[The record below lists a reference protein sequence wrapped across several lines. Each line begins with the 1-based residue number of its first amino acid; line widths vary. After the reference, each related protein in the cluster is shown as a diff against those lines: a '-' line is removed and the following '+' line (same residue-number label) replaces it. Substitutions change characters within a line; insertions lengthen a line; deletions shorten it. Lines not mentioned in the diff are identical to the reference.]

1 MSLRNPEL
9 RPEALS
15 DANRFQL
22 GTWLVIPGSGEIHSG
37 QTVVRVE
44 PKVMDV
50 LVYLAQHQGEVVSR
64 DELER
69 QVWRGAIV
77 GYDAVTSTVI
87 KLRKALGDDP
97 HAPTYIATIPKR
109 GYQLIAPISPVVTE
123 PATRQA
129 TPSVPPITAE
139 SVSWWPRSQW
149 QIGVVVLALI
159 VTTGI
164 LAAIYVARRPPAE
177 LATGQTPEEPVTK
190 PPSIVVL
197 PFENLSDAPQQEQF
211 ADGITED
218 IVTDLSRLSNLQVI
232 ASNTSFAL
240 KGKKVT
246 VQQVGAELGVDFVLE
261 GSVRRSGNAVR
272 INAQLVDARSGFQ
285 KWAERYDRPAV
296 EVFAVQDEVTRSIVR
311 ALALSL
317 TRQESERLER
327 PSTGSLAA
335 YDWFQ
340 EGQRLG
346 RVYTKETNV
355 EAEAAY
361 RRAIELDPDYGR
373 AYGALAYILASNYRR
388 GWTDTPQLTLDR
400 ALELARKAVALDP
413 TIPQTFWALGY
424 VHLVRR
430 EPDEA
435 EAAVARALAIAPNYA
450 DGYGL
455 FAIIKNARGDA
466 QSALDLIN
474 QGIRLNPYFT
484 WDYPFNQGLAYYTL
498 GRMDEAIAA
507 FEKARSRNANAVP
520 VRILLAASYARAGR
534 LEEAEWEVQEIGT
547 MSPTDTVTQL
557 RNADFFV
564 APALRDPLIADLR
577 KAGLPE

>member
-1 MSLRNPEL
+1 
-9 RPEALS
+9 
-15 DANRFQL
+15 
-22 GTWLVIPGSGEIHSG
+22 
-37 QTVVRVE
+37 
-44 PKVMDV
+44 
-50 LVYLAQHQGEVVSR
+50 
-64 DELER
+64 
-69 QVWRGAIV
+69 
-77 GYDAVTSTVI
+77 
-87 KLRKALGDDP
+87 
-97 HAPTYIATIPKR
+97 
-109 GYQLIAPISPVVTE
+109 
-123 PATRQA
+123 
-129 TPSVPPITAE
+129 
-139 SVSWWPRSQW
+139 
-149 QIGVVVLALI
+149 
-159 VTTGI
+159 
-164 LAAIYVARRPPAE
+164 
-177 LATGQTPEEPVTK
+177 
-190 PPSIVVL
+190 VVL

-218 IVTDLSRLSNLQVI
+218 MVTDLSRLSNLQVI

-261 GSVRRSGNAVR
+261 GSVRRRGDAVR

-285 KWAERYDRPAV
+285 KWAERYDRPAN

-311 ALALSL
+311 ALALRL

-435 EAAVARALAIAPNYA
+435 EVAVARALAIAPNYA

-455 FAIIKNARGDA
+455 FAIIKNARGNA

-520 VRILLAASYARAGR
+520 VRIFLAASYARAGR

>member
-1 MSLRNPEL
+1 MSPSSPDFLEHPPTAPQPFR
-9 RPEALS
+9 
-15 DANRFQL
+15 L
-22 GTWLVIPGSGEIHSG
+22 GEWLVNPGSGEITDGRS
-37 QTVVRVE
+37 VLRIE
-44 PKVMDV
+44 PKAMDV
-50 LVYLAQHQGEVVSR
+50 LVHLAAHPREVVSR
-64 DELER
+64 EDLER
-69 QVWRGAIV
+69 NVWHGALV
-77 GYDAVTSTVI
+77 GYDAVTNTVI

-109 GYQLIAPISPVVTE
+109 GYQLIVPISPVEGE
-123 PATRQA
+123 PATRRDV
-129 TPSVPPITAE
+129 PSAPSIMVGSMTRR
-139 SVSWWPRSQW
+139 SRPRW
-149 QIGVVVLALI
+149 QIGIVALALI

-177 LATGQTPEEPVTK
+177 LATGQTPEAPATK

-261 GSVRRSGNAVR
+261 GSVRRSGDAVR

-285 KWAERYDRPAV
+285 RWAERYDRPAV
-296 EVFAVQDEVTRSIVR
+296 EVFAVQDEVTRSIVG

-388 GWTDTPQLTLDR
+388 GWTDAPQLTLDR

-520 VRILLAASYARAGR
+520 VRLLLAASYARAGR

>member
-1 MSLRNPEL
+1 
-9 RPEALS
+9 
-15 DANRFQL
+15 
-22 GTWLVIPGSGEIHSG
+22 
-37 QTVVRVE
+37 
-44 PKVMDV
+44 
-50 LVYLAQHQGEVVSR
+50 
-64 DELER
+64 
-69 QVWRGAIV
+69 
-77 GYDAVTSTVI
+77 
-87 KLRKALGDDP
+87 
-97 HAPTYIATIPKR
+97 
-109 GYQLIAPISPVVTE
+109 
-123 PATRQA
+123 
-129 TPSVPPITAE
+129 
-139 SVSWWPRSQW
+139 
-149 QIGVVVLALI
+149 
-159 VTTGI
+159 
-164 LAAIYVARRPPAE
+164 
-177 LATGQTPEEPVTK
+177 
-190 PPSIVVL
+190 
-197 PFENLSDAPQQEQF
+197 
-211 ADGITED
+211 
-218 IVTDLSRLSNLQVI
+218 
-232 ASNTSFAL
+232 
-240 KGKKVT
+240 
-246 VQQVGAELGVDFVLE
+246 VGAELGVDFVLE
-261 GSVRRSGNAVR
+261 GSVRRSGDAVR